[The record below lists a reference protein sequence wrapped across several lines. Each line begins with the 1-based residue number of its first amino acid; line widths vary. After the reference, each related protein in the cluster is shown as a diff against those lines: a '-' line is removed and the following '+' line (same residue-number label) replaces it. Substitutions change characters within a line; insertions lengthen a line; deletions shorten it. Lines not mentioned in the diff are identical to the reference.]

1 MNTEKQVFNSLF
13 SSNKIDLA
21 SQKYELGV
29 IEDSIKVSQNAIK
42 EFESASGII
51 FSARS
56 KAEPILKNS
65 IALSNSFLNSL
76 TETKKIAKELGIDLP
91 SQLLQEEKF
100 ANATI
105 SSAKSLLQYL
115 NQLER

>member
-1 MNTEKQVFNSLF
+1 MNTQKKVFNKLF
-13 SSNKIDLA
+13 SSDKV
-21 SQKYELGV
+21 ELSSKKFEFGV
-29 IEDSIKVSQNAIK
+29 IQDAIKESQNAIK
-42 EFESASGII
+42 EFESASNIVFG
-51 FSARS
+51 ARS
-56 KAEPILKNS
+56 KAEPILKNT

-76 TETKKIAKELGIDLP
+76 IETKKIAKELGIDLP
-91 SQLLQEEKF
+91 SELLQEEKF